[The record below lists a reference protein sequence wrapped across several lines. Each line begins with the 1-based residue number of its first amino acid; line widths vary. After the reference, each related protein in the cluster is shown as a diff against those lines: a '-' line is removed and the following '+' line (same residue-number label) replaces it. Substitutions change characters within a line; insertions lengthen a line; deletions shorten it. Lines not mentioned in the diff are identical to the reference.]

1 MSAIYSSFKNCNK
14 KMESPC
20 MFSFG
25 WACAC
30 NSECFFL
37 VAREMLETQTT
48 VKNSYFTAKP
58 TNLTKTLSL
67 FVFLGYIF

>member
-1 MSAIYSSFKNCNK
+1 
-14 KMESPC
+14 MESPC
-20 MFSFG
+20 MFSFS

-37 VAREMLETQTT
+37 VAREMFETQTT

>member
-1 MSAIYSSFKNCNK
+1 
-14 KMESPC
+14 

-37 VAREMLETQTT
+37 VAREMFETQTT